1 MWRAALPI
9 VTVVVAVL
17 LYRQFSQD
25 EVFIPLAKTVNA
37 SYDYVIVGAGSAGCV
52 LANRLSEDSDVTV
65 LLLEAGPD
73 DRLYPNVSVPGFAMG
88 LWHTELDWEYYTE
101 PQKFALKGFE
111 KNMSFWPRGRVLGG
125 TSNLNGML
133 YIRGSRHDYNTWA
146 EQGCEGWSYKEVL
159 PYFIK
164 SEDNTNEE
172 YVKSVIRRCV
182 QVVFKGKQAVGVD
195 FVRYGRKRHVQAK
208 REVILSAGAIGSPHI
223 LLLSGVGPKKH
234 LEKMKIPVV
243 ADLPVGDNLHDHVY
257 FDYQGQVFMATDE
270 ESRRHDWPDVQLM
283 LQGRLWT
290 TETLQIFGYTHEVG
304 VTSGLV
310 DGDCDV
316 ALVQVETL
324 VVGLLGM
331 IAGLVLEGVVAA
343 RVAKPWGRET
353 FGVGDDEVGVKQP
366 VAATPA
372 DLSSFWTWLEYTLF
386 KTGHWAS
393 SISSEGQ
400 VFMATDEESRRHDW
414 PDVQLMLQGR
424 LWTTET
430 LQIFGYTHETIEQAR
445 RRDQFEH
452 GFACL
457 AAVLR
462 PRSRGTLRL
471 RSADPFE
478 YPAIDPRYLENPYDL
493 KVLVRAVRV
502 CQKLVATPT
511 MQSVGAE
518 ATDPPSKLCAQFQ
531 YDTDDYWECKISRNL
546 LTIYHPVGTCKMGPV
561 TDNTT
566 VVDPQLRVKGV
577 TGLRVA
583 DASIMPAIPS
593 GNTNAPVIM
602 VAEKAADIIKA
613 ARTRS

>member
-37 SYDYVIVGAGSAGCV
+37 SYDYVI
-52 LANRLSEDSDVTV
+52 
-65 LLLEAGPD
+65 
-73 DRLYPNVSVPGFAMG
+73 GFAMG

-111 KNMSFWPRGRVLGG
+111 KNVG

-257 FDYQGQVFMATDE
+257 FDYQ
-270 ESRRHDWPDVQLM
+270 
-283 LQGRLWT
+283 
-290 TETLQIFGYTHEVG
+290 
-304 VTSGLV
+304 
-310 DGDCDV
+310 
-316 ALVQVETL
+316 
-324 VVGLLGM
+324 
-331 IAGLVLEGVVAA
+331 
-343 RVAKPWGRET
+343 
-353 FGVGDDEVGVKQP
+353 VGVKQP